1 MSLETLY
8 CNISHSVEGN
18 VQLKQLFIFCYI
30 EHSVAVRNTQFK
42 LIVGQYLV
50 QVFSDVLVTFL
61 YFDICQIVANI
72 KIWKRHINIR
82 EGSD

>member
-1 MSLETLY
+1 MPFVLKMCVLNNSFG
-8 CNISHSVEGN
+8 VEGN
-18 VQLKQLFIFCYI
+18 VQLKQLFIFGYI
-30 EHSVAVRNTQFK
+30 EHSVPVRNTQLK

-72 KIWKRHINIR
+72 KI
-82 EGSD
+82 